1 MALNLLVYNGK
12 QKESWKMKNIKR
24 KLVLSVFA
32 VLSVLILAGNG
43 WAYVILPHAFY
54 NGLVETYLDNGVND
68 DLIFSFATIN
78 SVVYSDLSSTGN
90 AADDSIIG
98 KTVTI
103 TGAKRI
109 PLATQGTTFTD
120 ATLSITDGAFTYYSA
135 TLTNLEFV
143 LISGMWRLNPGLD
156 SSNPS
161 TLNLENI
168 VLNPGPIPSA
178 YILDLQA
185 ALGSQTTA
193 GMQMTLHTFN
203 GDITGNSQSAIL
215 GGLLT
220 AGAPIPEPASVFLF
234 ITGAAILGFSRRLQ
248 NKRKKYL
255 KINQ

>member
-1 MALNLLVYNGK
+1 
-12 QKESWKMKNIKR
+12 MKNIKR
-24 KLVLSVFA
+24 KLLLSVFA

-78 SVVYSDLSSTGN
+78 SVVYSDLSSTN
-90 AADDSIIG
+90 NPDDDSIIG

-103 TGAKRI
+103 TGAKRT
-109 PLATQGTTFTD
+109 PLATTGTTFTD
-120 ATLSITDGAFTYYSA
+120 ATLSISDGAFIYYSA
-135 TLTNLEFV
+135 ILSDINFTTDGVQWF
-143 LISGMWRLNPGLD
+143 LNPGLD
-156 SSNPS
+156 SSNPL

-193 GMQMTLHTFN
+193 GMQMRLNVIN
-203 GDITGNSQSAIL
+203 GDISGDSQSVIL

-220 AGAPIPEPASVFLF
+220 AGAPIPEPASALLF